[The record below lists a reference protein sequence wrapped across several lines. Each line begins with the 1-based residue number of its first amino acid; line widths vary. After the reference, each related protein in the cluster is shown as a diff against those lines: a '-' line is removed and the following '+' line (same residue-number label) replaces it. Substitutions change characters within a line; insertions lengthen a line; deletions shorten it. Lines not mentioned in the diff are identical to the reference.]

1 MTTSP
6 NPGAAARRRMKGQGA
21 MPMMPRGV
29 AFALL
34 LLCWIGAAA
43 AQAVVHVPQNDP
55 EMAEAQAK
63 ARATLAEFWGVFERP
78 GANEEGF
85 ALRVGVPYGPNN
97 SEHMWFNGI
106 ERSGGKLTGA
116 LNNNPVHVR
125 GLQRGQRIEIDEGRI
140 SDWMYLRSGKIV
152 GNHTMRPLLKRLP
165 PQEAARYRAMLAD
178 P

>member
-1 MTTSP
+1 
-6 NPGAAARRRMKGQGA
+6 MKL
-21 MPMMPRGV
+21 RGV

-34 LLCWIGAAA
+34 LLGWICVAA
-43 AQAVVHVPQNDP
+43 AQAVIHVPNNDP
-55 EMAEAQAK
+55 EMAAAQAK
-63 ARATLAEFWGVFERP
+63 AQASLAEFWRVFDRP

-85 ALRVGVPYGPNN
+85 AVKVAIPYGANN

-106 ERSGGKLTGA
+106 ERSGSKLFGT
-116 LNNNPVHVR
+116 LNNNPVHVKELR
-125 GLQRGQRIEIDEGRI
+125 RGQRIEIDEARI

-165 PQEAARYRAMLAD
+165 PQEAARYRAMLAE

>member
-1 MTTSP
+1 
-6 NPGAAARRRMKGQGA
+6 
-21 MPMMPRGV
+21 MPMMPRGM
-29 AFALL
+29 AFAPLL
-34 LLCWIGAAA
+34 LLGWICAAA
-43 AQAVVHVPQNDP
+43 AQAVVHVPNNDP
-55 EMAEAQAK
+55 EMAAAQGK
-63 ARATLAEFWGVFERP
+63 AQATLAEFWRVFDRP

-85 ALRVGVPYGPNN
+85 AVKVAIPYGANN

-106 ERSGGKLTGA
+106 ERSGGKLFGT
-116 LNNNPVHVR
+116 LNNNPVHVTE
-125 GLQRGQRIEIDEGRI
+125 LQRGQRIEIDERRI